1 MYFKQSVFL
10 ANKHV
15 LARQNKDENYIVEFR
30 KEKRNGHWFDRAFC
44 LAISE
49 WIFAPILDFKSL
61 GIANFIKLH
70 FKEGKQ
76 KCLLQLPFFIL
87 QGYYCC
93 SSLAQGLVIKQKAL
107 LLALVMQLTWQLYL
121 WA

>member
-1 MYFKQSVFL
+1 M
-10 ANKHV
+10 
-15 LARQNKDENYIVEFR
+15 VEFR
-30 KEKRNGHWFDRAFC
+30 KEKKGMTIDFNRAFC
-44 LAISE
+44 LVTSE
-49 WIFAPILDFKSL
+49 WIFAPIYTGHQMFGNDQ
-61 GIANFIKLH
+61 FIRLH
-70 FKEGKQ
+70 FEEGKQ

-121 WA
+121 RA